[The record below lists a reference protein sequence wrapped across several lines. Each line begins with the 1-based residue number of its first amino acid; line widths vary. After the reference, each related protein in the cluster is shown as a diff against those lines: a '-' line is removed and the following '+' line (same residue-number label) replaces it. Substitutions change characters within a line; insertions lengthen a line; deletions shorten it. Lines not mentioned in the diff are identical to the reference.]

1 MKKFKARHNH
11 FEDVFFGGMGGG
23 GVIIYVYMYLIL
35 HIRHVNA

>member
-11 FEDVFFGGMGGG
+11 FEDVFFGGG

-35 HIRHVNA
+35 HIRDVNA